1 MKRLCL
7 LQEPIKHTPLE
18 PDLLQLLESTLL
30 VQPRIV
36 RELGALNEGEDDSIL
51 KSDEDTTYLLEIQR
65 IPGEGEVELRVRHWF
80 EDQRVV
86 PRQVGLVTSVDG
98 LRPGGNRS

>member
-1 MKRLCL
+1 MKSLCL
-7 LQEPIKHTPLE
+7 LQEPIQHTPLE
-18 PDLLQLLESTLL
+18 PDLFQLLESPLL
-30 VQPRIV
+30 VQSRIV
-36 RELGALNEGEDDSIL
+36 RELGALNEREDNGIL
-51 KSDEDTTYLLEIQR
+51 ESNEDTAYLLEIQR
-65 IPGEGEVELRVRHWF
+65 VPGEGEVELRVRHWF